1 MNNKIIE
8 KGQSLLYFNT
18 IIQITDNKEVIIE
31 NCKKIIEYNDIFLKV
46 KTRNMTVQ
54 VWGQKLQIDDYNTEG
69 IIVKGII
76 ESIELINKK

>member
-1 MNNKIIE
+1 
-8 KGQSLLYFNT
+8 
-18 IIQITDNKEVIIE
+18 
-31 NCKKIIEYNDIFLKV
+31 
-46 KTRNMTVQ
+46 MTVQ

>member
-1 MNNKIIE
+1 LNNKIIE